1 MAGYWPS
8 SLFAF
13 LWSETG
19 RVRPCPMGSIRQH
32 FTPSVNASVYFSKS
46 LAIGLP
52 LSRTDTKRDGSCP
65 SVSDGVDPPKFYTLY
80 KHLSVFF

>member
-19 RVRPCPMGSIRQH
+19 RVRPCPMESIRQN
-32 FTPSVNASVYFSKS
+32 FTPSITSSVYFSKS
-46 LAIGLP
+46 LAIGL
-52 LSRTDTKRDGSCP
+52 LVSRTVVYPRRSD
-65 SVSDGVDPPKFYTLY
+65 SVRVYWTCMK
-80 KHLSVFF
+80 K